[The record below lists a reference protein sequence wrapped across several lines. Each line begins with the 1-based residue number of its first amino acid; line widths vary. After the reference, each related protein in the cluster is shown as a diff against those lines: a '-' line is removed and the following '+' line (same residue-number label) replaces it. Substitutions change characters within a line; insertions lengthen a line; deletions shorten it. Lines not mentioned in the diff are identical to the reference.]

1 MGKLRDEAL
10 TKKTEDTATHELTD
24 QEVTYLRLLNL
35 TLQYH
40 THGQKIMSGFLYYIS
55 TNRLGYPNGTDL
67 QFEIDLD
74 KEDKMLTVKLLPV
87 ESPAIDKPM

>member
-1 MGKLRDEAL
+1 MGNLKDQAL
-10 TKKTEDTATHELTD
+10 NKESEDIKTHELTE
-24 QEVTYLRLLNL
+24 QEITYLRLLNL

-40 THGQKIMSGFLYYIS
+40 THGAKIMSGFLYYVS

-74 KEDKMLTVKLLPV
+74 KDDKLLTVKLLPTEV
-87 ESPAIDKPM
+87 VDK

>member
-1 MGKLRDEAL
+1 MGNLKKQAL
-10 TKKTEDTATHELTD
+10 ENNTEDIKTHTLTE
-24 QEVTYLRLLNL
+24 QEMTYLRLLNL

-40 THGQKIMSGFLYYIS
+40 THGAKIMSGFLYYVS

-87 ESPAIDKPM
+87 EVDKTEA

>member
-10 TKKTEDTATHELTD
+10 QKETEDVKSFELSD
-24 QEVTYLRLLNL
+24 QEIQYLRLLNL

-40 THGQKIMSGFLYYIS
+40 THGAKIMSGFLYYVSI
-55 TNRLGYPNGTDL
+55 NRLGYPHGTDL
-67 QFEIDLD
+67 QFEIDLE

-87 ESPAIDKPM
+87 VSVDNNKET